1 MKHNIMKK
9 VSILAAC
16 IACTSML
23 AAEEV
28 KAGVVMPLSGAVAGY
43 GQAGFKGLEIM
54 QALVPQNAKGDSLK
68 LIVLDNKSEKIES
81 ANAIRKLTATEK
93 VSVVFGPLITT
104 NALAMVKT
112 ADDSKTPLI
121 AAVATGD
128 RVTKGK
134 KFVTRIAFADSFQ
147 GTAGATFA
155 REELGAKNAAILFD
169 SSSDYSIG
177 LTKAF
182 ETQFT
187 KLGGKIAIKSEFK
200 AGNKDFKAQLSS
212 IKAANPDVLFTPI
225 YYNEAALIMI
235 QYKQL
240 GLSMP
245 VVGGDGVAGSDVF
258 FNVAKD
264 AAQGV
269 IVTDYY
275 STNSE
280 QTELGK
286 QFIKAYEEKYKE
298 SVSSFS
304 IMFADAYL
312 LVLKALESCDKED
325 RVCLND
331 KIRNQTDFEG
341 VSGVF
346 TLKDGEAIR
355 SAVFN
360 EVKDGKLVYKT
371 TLTTQ

>member
-1 MKHNIMKK
+1 MKQNVVKK
-9 VSILAAC
+9 VTMLAAC

-23 AAEEV
+23 AAEEI

-43 GQAGFKGLEIM
+43 GQAGFRGLEIM
-54 QALVPQNAKGDSLK
+54 QALVPQNSKGDSLK
-68 LIVLDNKSEKIES
+68 FIILDNKSEKIES
-81 ANAIRKLTATEK
+81 ANAIRKLTSTEK

-134 KFVTRIAFADSFQ
+134 KFVTRISFADSFQ

-155 REELGAKNAAILFD
+155 FQELGAKNAAILFD

-225 YYNEAALIMI
+225 YYNEAALIMV

-245 VVGGDGVAGSDVF
+245 VVGGDGVTGSDVF

-275 STNSE
+275 STNSD
-280 QTELGK
+280 QTDLGK
-286 QFIKAYEEKYKE
+286 QFIKAYEDKYKE

-312 LVLKALESCDKED
+312 LVLKALESCDKDD

-331 KIRNQTDFEG
+331 KIRNQDNFEG